1 MRQTGLIYYGYR
13 YYSPSLGRF
22 LNRDPIGEEGGTN
35 LYAFV
40 ENDPVNGWDYLGLN
54 DELICT
60 PEEYMEGLCDGQ
72 DFDDEEDIQEL
83 DEYEVIEKRRKRR
96 KWRGPSGYPK
106 APIDRSI
113 EFDTDFP
120 VRNPSDPL
128 GGGGGNAGGSGGGSG
143 EGGCKDKDKKKNKE
157 GKDKRCYAYV
167 IVNPAAGEEAFFT
180 LKDVDPT
187 TGAKGKLHGL
197 KVAAPPG
204 FDIQRMVDD
213 HRGAWGPTS
222 FDMWQWGRDPANNPK
237 ATNSVYQHAGNLAF
251 GAVGAALGINSDEL
265 NQAAGSLQKGWQ
277 QEWGDQPKRRWLP
290 VMVHR
295 PSRQGF
301 DVFTGGTPPFY
312 GNDPVDHYITEAGF
326 SAVRRGMRIERR
338 EVPCEEVGLQ
348 N

>member
-1 MRQTGLIYYGYR
+1 MRF
-13 YYSPSLGRF
+13 GRNV
-22 LNRDPIGEEGGTN
+22 LNVLDGEVHPGTPRPQ
-35 LYAFV
+35 L
-40 ENDPVNGWDYLGLN
+40 
-54 DELICT
+54 T
-60 PEEYMEGLCDGQ
+60 
-72 DFDDEEDIQEL
+72 
-83 DEYEVIEKRRKRR
+83 
-96 KWRGPSGYPK
+96 GPSNLILIFLLGIRAILLVRMVVEVAVERK
-106 APIDRSI
+106 DVKEKIRRRTKRGRINVAMHMSLSI
-113 EFDTDFP
+113 QLP
-120 VRNPSDPL
+120 
-128 GGGGGNAGGSGGGSG
+128 G
-143 EGGCKDKDKKKNKE
+143 EK
-157 GKDKRCYAYV
+157 
-167 IVNPAAGEEAFFT
+167 AFFT
-180 LKDVDPT
+180 LKDVDST

-265 NQAAGSLQKGWQ
+265 NQAAGFLQDDSQKQ
-277 QEWGDQPKRRWLP
+277 WGDQPKRRWLP

-301 DVFTGGTPPFY
+301 DVFTEGTPPFY

-326 SAVRRGMRIERR
+326 SAIRRGMRIERR

>member
-1 MRQTGLIYYGYR
+1 M
-13 YYSPSLGRF
+13 
-22 LNRDPIGEEGGTN
+22 
-35 LYAFV
+35 
-40 ENDPVNGWDYLGLN
+40 NGWDYLGLQ
-54 DELICT
+54 DYEVCG
-60 PEEYMEGLCDGQ
+60 PSESDAGLCDGQ
-72 DFDDEEDIQEL
+72 DFDDDEDIGEL
-83 DEYEVIEKRRKRR
+83 EEYEVWEKRPKRPR
-96 KWRGPSGYPK
+96 RRGPSGYPK

-113 EFDTDFP
+113 EFDSNFP
-120 VRNPSDPL
+120 VRNPGDPL
-128 GGGGGNAGGSGGGSG
+128 GPNGGGGGCG
-143 EGGCKDKDKKKNKE
+143 EKGCKGKDKKKNKE

-167 IVNPAAGEEAFFT
+167 IVNPATGEEAFFT
-180 LKDVDPT
+180 LKDVDST

-265 NQAAGSLQKGWQ
+265 NQAAGFLQDDSQKQ
-277 QEWGDQPKRRWLP
+277 WGDQPKRRWLP

-301 DVFTGGTPPFY
+301 DVFTEGTPPFY